1 MEAVIEFAGWIM
13 VGAFILLLLL
23 LICLV
28 TFLVIGFYIDILK
41 DMYGE
46 MLSDL
51 IYNIK
56 EWLSKIKEKRETKK
70 KFYPF
75 KKK

>member
-56 EWLSKIKEKRETKK
+56 EWLSKIKEKREAKK

>member
-1 MEAVIEFAGWIM
+1 MEAVTEFAGWIM
-13 VGAFILLLLL
+13 VGAFILLLFI
-23 LICLV
+23 LICFV
-28 TFLVIGFYIDILK
+28 TFLVIGFCIDVLK

-56 EWLSKIKEKRETKK
+56 EWLSKIKEKREAKK

>member
-1 MEAVIEFAGWIM
+1 MEAVTEFAGWIM

-23 LICLV
+23 LICFV

-56 EWLSKIKEKRETKK
+56 EWLSKIKEKREAKK

>member
-1 MEAVIEFAGWIM
+1 MEAVTEFAGWIM

-56 EWLSKIKEKRETKK
+56 EWLSKIKEKREAKK

>member
-1 MEAVIEFAGWIM
+1 MEAVTEFAGWIM

-23 LICLV
+23 LICLI

-56 EWLSKIKEKRETKK
+56 EWLSKIKEKREAKK

>member
-23 LICLV
+23 LICFV

-56 EWLSKIKEKRETKK
+56 EWLSKIKEKREAKK

>member
-1 MEAVIEFAGWIM
+1 
-13 VGAFILLLLL
+13 
-23 LICLV
+23 
-28 TFLVIGFYIDILK
+28 
-41 DMYGE
+41 

-56 EWLSKIKEKRETKK
+56 EWLSKIKEKREAKK

>member
-1 MEAVIEFAGWIM
+1 MEAVTEFAGWIM

-23 LICLV
+23 LICFV
-28 TFLVIGFYIDILK
+28 IFLVIGFYIDILK
-41 DMYGE
+41 DKYGE

-56 EWLSKIKEKRETKK
+56 EWLSKIKEKREAKK

>member
-23 LICLV
+23 LICLI

-56 EWLSKIKEKRETKK
+56 EWLSKIKEKREAKK